1 MEAAGEQSVQ
11 CGCGDVQLS
20 SRGEL
25 LHSGLCSCM
34 HGERWQ
40 LQQRSPVEE
49 RETDDARVGGT
60 DEREL
65 AEYKL
70 EHVDLEV
77 AEKGDEILRIER
89 C

>member
-1 MEAAGEQSVQ
+1 MCS
-11 CGCGDVQLS
+11 CSDVHLS
-20 SRGEL
+20 SGGEL
-25 LHSGLCSCM
+25 LRAGLCSCM

-40 LQQRSPVEE
+40 PQQRSPVEQ
-49 RETDDARVGGT
+49 RETDDARVVGT

-70 EHVDLEV
+70 EHVDLEG
-77 AEKGDEILRIER
+77 AEKSDEMLRIER